1 MESSSI
7 SYYSHSNIIKA
18 VSLTGNNNVTTKSY
32 IMTPLLLF
40 QNACIDIMSIKITNV
55 TVSNETIQYSYT
67 QSDGSTKYFLRICRF
82 RLINGYIGKDDKSYA
97 SGLPIEVI
105 RYLIDNFH
113 KVNFY
118 EMSE

>member
-18 VSLTGNNNVTTKSY
+18 VSLTGNTNVTTKSY
-32 IMTPLLLF
+32 IMTPLMLF
-40 QNACIDIMSIKITNV
+40 QSACIGLMSIKITNV

-67 QSDGSTKYFLRICRF
+67 QSGSTKYFLRICRF
-82 RLINGYIGKDDKSYA
+82 RLINGYIGEDGNSYA

-105 RYLIDNFH
+105 RYLIDNFD

>member
-1 MESSSI
+1 MKSSSI

-18 VSLTGNNNVTTKSY
+18 VSLTGNTNVTTKSY
-32 IMTPLLLF
+32 IMTPLMLF
-40 QNACIDIMSIKITNV
+40 QNACIGLMSINITNV
-55 TVSNETIQYSYT
+55 TVSDETIQYSYI
-67 QSDGSTKYFLRICRF
+67 QGNNNYYLRINKYT
-82 RLINGYIGKDDKSYA
+82 LSNGFISKDGKSYA

-105 RYLIDNFH
+105 RYLIDNFD

>member
-1 MESSSI
+1 MKSSSI

-18 VSLTGNNNVTTKSY
+18 VSLTGNTNVTTKSY
-32 IMTPLLLF
+32 IMTPLMLF
-40 QNACIDIMSIKITNV
+40 QNACIGLMSIKITNV
-55 TVSNETIQYSYT
+55 TIQYSYT
-67 QSDGSTKYFLRICRF
+67 QSGSTKYFLRICRF
-82 RLINGYIGKDDKSYA
+82 RLINGYIGEDGNSYA